1 MMKITTRLSRS
12 LEATILCCWIALH
25 LTSTAAFTLI
35 TFDVDGTLV
44 QGSGQAADS
53 SAHARAFS
61 YAVGKVLGD
70 GTPVTPV
77 AQALE
82 RKDYH
87 GSTDG
92 LILLRLARATL
103 GIGKDSGDFNN
114 DNSNIS
120 QETLDQ
126 LFDTM
131 YDYIAKL
138 KDDEVAEGIQVLPG
152 VLGHLDTLAS
162 MQQQSAGRYSNS
174 NSPSLACGL
183 VTGNVEGI
191 ARRKMRAVGVLAT
204 GVLSPPSTDQL
215 QQKDRTWTGMDDDIG
230 FLGGFGSDYC
240 SRNIQDPSRNYLDR
254 GEQIAIAAK
263 RCRASLLGASQL
275 SRVVHVGDAPA
286 DVLAAKA
293 YSESLLDGEKPD
305 ESLCIGM
312 VAVATGSYSAEQLRE
327 AAGTAIPGRWEP
339 VILEDGM
346 ADPNFLDA
354 CGL

>member
-1 MMKITTRLSRS
+1 MKITTRLSLS
-12 LEATILCCWIALH
+12 LSATILCCWIALH
-25 LTSTAAFTLI
+25 PTSTAAFTLI

-103 GIGKDSGDFNN
+103 GIGKDSGVFDN

-162 MQQQSAGRYSNS
+162 MQQQSAGS

-204 GVLSPPSTDQL
+204 GALSPPSTDQL
-215 QQKDRTWTGMDDDIG
+215 QQKDRTWTGMTMILAFWVDLVLTTAVVT
-230 FLGGFGSDYC
+230 FKT
-240 SRNIQDPSRNYLDR
+240 RH
-254 GEQIAIAAK
+254 AIIWTE
-263 RCRASLLGASQL
+263 
-275 SRVVHVGDAPA
+275 
-286 DVLAAKA
+286 
-293 YSESLLDGEKPD
+293 ESK
-305 ESLCIGM
+305 
-312 VAVATGSYSAEQLRE
+312 
-327 AAGTAIPGRWEP
+327 
-339 VILEDGM
+339 
-346 ADPNFLDA
+346 
-354 CGL
+354 